1 MCCFA
6 LVLYFLQRALIQIGN
21 ALFFQVF
28 CVKNGQLS
36 LKWEQLQLIGNVD
49 VSACFLPHILSYFL
63 LTPQLRENG
72 TVFLDYP
79 VESYNKRNWEY

>member
-1 MCCFA
+1 MLYFG
-6 LVLYFLQRALIQIGN
+6 LVLYFLQRVLIQIDN

-28 CVKNGQLS
+28 CVRNGQLS

-63 LTPQLRENG
+63 LMPQLRGNG
-72 TVFLDYP
+72 TVFLDYQ
-79 VESYNKRNWEY
+79 VESYNKRNWKY